1 MVKKIDTKSIQSAQT
16 SFKRLKLDERHV
28 KPVLDE
34 TFKMSRSKAATL
46 SKAIIQRSTTP
57 QKKHKEIIALMHWG
71 HGTARVQKDKRRT
84 LCRSFK
90 QSGMNIALIH
100 GISELKKQD
109 ARAYMKDYFAE
120 KGDMKSI
127 VEWLEVAGHVLRK
140 QDMRTNVDKKVV
152 KAVGNAIEDAV
163 DAVGDMVSTVVDAI
177 VSAGK
182 SLVNALREAVNWV
195 AGKVSDLVRALIE
208 AGKSVAHIL
217 SEAAKIGLNAVKK
230 FVRAV
235 IDAGRAVFEVVA
247 WTVNKVASVVRSAVR
262 ALIEAGKKV
271 AQILG
276 AAISRGFT
284 VIRKIVDA
292 ILAAGR
298 AVKEILAYVA
308 NKVTSAVRN
317 VVRALLN
324 IGKTVAHI
332 LQSAV
337 SLGLSAIRK
346 MINTVIALGR
356 RISEVMVWLGNK
368 AAGIIKEGVRALLQA
383 GKKVAEILAA
393 AAQRGVAILQRLAQ
407 GIIAAG
413 RAIREA
419 LAWVANKT
427 VAAAAAVVR
436 GILAAGRKI
445 AAIVADAVRLAASA
459 LRKVVMAI
467 YQATR
472 KVGEILASVAR
483 RAGSIIRTT
492 LEGLLAVGVQ
502 LTKAVVSICKD
513 IGKAFRK
520 GFFKGLLEIVKAPLK
535 ILKAAAKAGGA
546 VLGLAVA
553 VFMEMWG
560 GHRQLTAAEK
570 VEARRV
576 FGSSIDLNRVKVA
589 VASIPSDIVN
599 WLNGGRPFT
608 TMYIINFASWAKVDK
623 GTLIHELTHVWQG
636 VVSGPVYM
644 VEALHSQ
651 AFGRGYN
658 VTDEDLANAKGK
670 LRNLERE
677 QQAVVVERYWG
688 GRWGGQSHD
697 WNKYFPLAR
706 QVYKPVRTG
715 IAVRYNP
722 LVPVTGIRIKPKMIR
737 IATDAA

>member
-1 MVKKIDTKSIQSAQT
+1 MKPASIKMPHAKLVSIVKKIDTKSIQSAQT
-16 SFKRLKLDERHV
+16 SFRKLKLDERHV
-28 KPVLDE
+28 QPILNE
-34 TFKMSRSKAATL
+34 TFKTSRAKAATL

-57 QKKHKEIIALMHWG
+57 QKKQKEIIALMHWG
-71 HGTARVQKDKRRT
+71 KGTARVQRDKRRT

-109 ARAYMKDYFAE
+109 ARSYMKDYFAE
-120 KGDMKSI
+120 KGDMKTV
-127 VEWLEVAGHVLRK
+127 VEWLELAGHVLRK
-140 QDMRTNVDKKVV
+140 QDMRSNVDKKVV

-182 SLVNALREAVNWV
+182 SLVNALREAINWV

-208 AGKSVAHIL
+208 AGRSVAHIL
-217 SEAAKIGLNAVKK
+217 SEAAKIGLNAVK
-230 FVRAV
+230 
-235 IDAGRAVFEVVA
+235 
-247 WTVNKVASVVRSAVR
+247 KVASVVRSAVR